1 MCLLFVSVK
10 LHHGELWQQVIDLKK
25 KKKILKNTW
34 ETSLLIQDDTI
45 QLIQ

>member
-25 KKKILKNTW
+25 KKLKKTW
-34 ETSLLIQDDTI
+34 VTSLLIQDDTI

>member
-25 KKKILKNTW
+25 KKTKKNLGNIIT
-34 ETSLLIQDDTI
+34 DTR
-45 QLIQ
+45 